1 MSNRSDTISI
11 LAKRRLSEVKKE
23 SPVVQKNVFFTM
35 ALAGNSAKKSK
46 RTRSKYRSN
55 LTASVGRS
63 VQIISGGKCEYFI
76 YRLLVLITAKH
87 PYIA

>member
-23 SPVVQKNVFFTM
+23 SPVIQKNVFFTM
-35 ALAGNSAKKSK
+35 ALAGNSAKK